1 MHHLSSVIASSC
13 HEPRVLF
20 NTINSVVNPCTSAP
34 TDVSISTCEKFL
46 CYFIKKVASVR
57 KNASA
62 NFKVFVPASPA
73 HLAVFEEFKPLS
85 LTLLSEVVQQMKPTN
100 GPLDIVP
107 ARMVKEVFNST
118 IGSSLL
124 TFFNSC
130 LSLGSVPAAFK
141 HAVVR
146 PLLKKPNLDPT
157 VLSNFRPVSH
167 LPFLSK
173 VLEKVVFIQLEAF
186 LQQNSVFEK
195 FQSGFRSRHSTES
208 ALLRVHND
216 IALSVDAGNPTV
228 LVLLDLTAAFDTVDH
243 AVLLSRLEHCVG
255 IRGTALE
262 WFSSYLANRSFSIM
276 IGDLFS
282 SAAPLSCGVPQ
293 GSILGPILF
302 SLYMLPLGAIIG
314 KHKLSFH
321 CYADDLQIY
330 LPIKANDSVALNS
343 LLSCITDIKLWLS
356 ENFLNLNEDKTECII
371 FSTSGTQ
378 NGPALSLGAL
388 ASYTRSAV
396 KNLGVSFDC
405 SMKFD
410 KQISDVV
417 RMSFFQLR
425 LLAKVKPFLNRH
437 DLEKA
442 IHAFISSRLDYCNA
456 LYVGLNQTS
465 IARLQL
471 VQNAAARFLTNTSRR
486 AHITPVLYTLH
497 WLPVRFRIDFKILL
511 FAFKALNGLAPEYLS
526 E

>member
-1 MHHLSSVIASSC
+1 
-13 HEPRVLF
+13 
-20 NTINSVVNPCTSAP
+20 
-34 TDVSISTCEKFL
+34 
-46 CYFIKKVASVR
+46 
-57 KNASA
+57 
-62 NFKVFVPASPA
+62 
-73 HLAVFEEFKPLS
+73 
-85 LTLLSEVVQQMKPTN
+85 MKPTN

-173 VLEKVVFIQLEAF
+173 VLEKVVFIQLQAF

-255 IRGTALE
+255 IRGTALK
-262 WFSSYLANRSFSIM
+262 WFSSFLANRSFSIM

-396 KNLGVSFDC
+396 KNLGVTFDC
-405 SMKFD
+405 SMK
-410 KQISDVV
+410 
-417 RMSFFQLR
+417 
-425 LLAKVKPFLNRH
+425 
-437 DLEKA
+437 
-442 IHAFISSRLDYCNA
+442 
-456 LYVGLNQTS
+456 
-465 IARLQL
+465 
-471 VQNAAARFLTNTSRR
+471 
-486 AHITPVLYTLH
+486 
-497 WLPVRFRIDFKILL
+497 
-511 FAFKALNGLAPEYLS
+511 
-526 E
+526 